1 MTCVYLACKIE
12 EFNVTIAQFVA
23 NVRGDRVKAQE
34 IILNNELL
42 LMSCIKFHLTV
53 HNPYRPVE
61 GFLIDLKTRLT
72 RHPDQSVLDAE
83 NLRPYIDEFLDKVL
97 MTDVLLLFAPSQV

>member
-1 MTCVYLACKIE
+1 MYLACKIE
-12 EFNVTIAQFVA
+12 EFNVTISQFVA

-42 LMSCIKFHLTV
+42 LMSCVKFHLTI

-61 GFLIDLKTRLT
+61 GFLIDLKTR
-72 RHPDQSVLDAE
+72 HSVLDAE
-83 NLRPYIDEFLDKVL
+83 SLRPYIDEFLDKVL
-97 MTDVLLLFAPSQV
+97 MTDVILLYAPSQV